1 MKRAKKYISILAIM
15 NYQNWMDASPPPT
28 KYSFALICAANPFF
42 YRFEDMS
49 KIDPIVYQPFGA
61 GPRICIGQRF
71 AILEIKMAIC
81 KLLMNFELSTC
92 EDTPVRVIANFHFS
106 TCFDFVFAVMIVEL

>member
-1 MKRAKKYISILAIM
+1 
-15 NYQNWMDASPPPT
+15 
-28 KYSFALICAANPFF
+28 
-42 YRFEDMS
+42 MS

-81 KLLMNFELSTC
+81 KLLLNFEISPC
-92 EDTPVRVIANFHFS
+92 EDTPVRVSFTFKFILSIFFI
-106 TCFDFVFAVMIVEL
+106 FVMISLIFKNFNSII